1 MSTTTLVALTLL
13 AMAVGLAVFRVIPV
27 LHTYFLYRGK
37 RLVTC
42 PETLKTVAVDVA
54 ARTAA
59 ASAFLGEPTFRLDRC
74 SRWPERQN
82 CGQECLRQITADPEN
97 CLLWNIV
104 SNWYFGQSCVY
115 CRKRFGALQRLD
127 HVPALMR
134 EDRATIEWDQI
145 RPEELPEIFA
155 TSKPVCWNCHIAET
169 FRRMHPELVVY
180 RNRNSA

>member
-1 MSTTTLVALTLL
+1 MPSRKTVTSRTAQIQRVVDNVNRLMSTITLLALTLL
-13 AMAVGLAVFRVIPV
+13 AMAIGLAVFRAIPV

-42 PETLKTVAVDVA
+42 PETLKTPAVGVA

-82 CGQECLRQITADPEN
+82 CGQECLRQIMADPEN

-115 CRKRFGALQRLD
+115 CRKRFGATASRSCT
-127 HVPALMR
+127 ALMR
-134 EDRATIEWDQI
+134 EDRTTIEWDQI
-145 RPEELPEIFA
+145 RPEELQI
-155 TSKPVCWNCHIAET
+155 SQ
-169 FRRMHPELVVY
+169 
-180 RNRNSA
+180 